1 MATKAKN
8 YKWGLFS
15 DNFMRILNE
24 TFATKREAQKAFREY
39 GYTKDSEAWI
49 EKVPLDAKGRFDR

>member
-1 MATKAKN
+1 MSNKKT

-15 DNFMRILNE
+15 DYGMRILNE
-24 TFATKREAQKAFREY
+24 TFTTKREAQKAFREW

-49 EKVPLDAKGRFDR
+49 EKVPMDAKGKFDK

>member
-1 MATKAKN
+1 MANKN

-15 DNFMRILNE
+15 DSFMRILNE
-24 TFATKREAQKAFREY
+24 TFTTKREAQKAFREY

-49 EKVPLDAKGRFDR
+49 EKVPLDAKGRLDR

>member
-1 MATKAKN
+1 MAKSSKS

-15 DNFMRILNE
+15 DYGMRILNE
-24 TFATKREAQKAFREY
+24 TFTTKRKAQKAFKEY

-49 EKVPLDAKGRFDR
+49 EQVPLDAKGRFD